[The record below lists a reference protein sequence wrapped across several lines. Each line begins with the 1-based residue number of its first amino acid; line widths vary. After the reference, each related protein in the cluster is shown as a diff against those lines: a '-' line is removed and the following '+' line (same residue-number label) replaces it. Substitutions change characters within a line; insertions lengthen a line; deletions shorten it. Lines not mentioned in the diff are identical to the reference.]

1 MTHKLVNMTNVMNS
15 NPSLPEAIGES
26 TVFLDFQSRLSEV
39 AKIDRPV
46 LIIGERG
53 TGKEMAARRLHYLSK
68 RWDQNLVTLNCSAL
82 SPNLLEDELFGH
94 EAGSFTGANRRR
106 KGRFETANYGT
117 LFLDEIGQTP
127 TELQS
132 KILRVVEYHSFE
144 RVGSSETIEVDV
156 RIIGATN
163 SDLHEMALRGEFK
176 RDLLDRLSFE
186 VIFIPP
192 LRVREDDIL
201 LLANHFAARMAYE
214 IGKQEIPILSQ
225 EVIMQLEHHSWP
237 GNVRELKNVIERAVY
252 RSVEDR
258 IEEIELDPF
267 KYPFGIFQNEPFGST
282 LPVVHESANPRP
294 IHPSSSITTIPELAK
309 KQFGKKGF
317 KDIVQEIEVTLMEE
331 ALKKAANNQ
340 RKAAEL
346 LELTYHQWRGLYR
359 KYEELLIVGEQEEL
373 GDTEDA

>member
-282 LPVVHESANPRP
+282 LPVVHESANLRP